1 MARIGACCV
10 EGKYTFWFHLCRF
23 LSSFPYFVWG
33 EESKTWKSERVFWQI
48 FMRGPNIAA
57 SRRVM
62 ERTSLEIT
70 QHLDADGGRAVITL
84 LYGCGRIRKSLWW
97 KTGKNVALH
106 HLFRWTRQEN
116 HFFFCLN
123 GLNAFLGSPSVSHSC
138 FLLLNKLFLC
148 LLLSSNSTGGAGLCS
163 PLHLYRKCTT
173 SCRSSP
179 SWTDVGTAFVVE
191 RQHLHTPSAALPCS
205 SEGVV
210 EEEGGGKGFP
220 VRRFGTNS
228 HLLRRS
234 HFFTVTSP
242 GNWRV
247 AIFSFGRNEF
257 CAHLSPCKWTTNR
270 FTGDINLICHLIFKV
285 SRHLRLI

>member
-1 MARIGACCV
+1 M
-10 EGKYTFWFHLCRF
+10 
-23 LSSFPYFVWG
+23 
-33 EESKTWKSERVFWQI
+33 
-48 FMRGPNIAA
+48 
-57 SRRVM
+57 
-62 ERTSLEIT
+62 
-70 QHLDADGGRAVITL
+70 D
-84 LYGCGRIRKSLWW
+84 
-97 KTGKNVALH
+97 KTGEPL
-106 HLFRWTRQEN
+106 
-116 HFFFCLN
+116 FFCLN

-163 PLHLYRKCTT
+163 PLHLYRECTT